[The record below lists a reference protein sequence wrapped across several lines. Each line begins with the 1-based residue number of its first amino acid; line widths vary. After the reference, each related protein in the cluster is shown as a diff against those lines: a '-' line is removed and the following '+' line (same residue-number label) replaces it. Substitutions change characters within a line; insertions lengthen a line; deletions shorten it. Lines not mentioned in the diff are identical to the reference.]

1 MDAPPGKSKIIIS
14 FLAAP
19 CKVTCGEVSLQPPL
33 FIDNSVRILYNFN
46 CPNSNKWGE
55 FFRME
60 TLNHRAY
67 QVTQLAC
74 IVNQLHRMA
83 MRMPPD
89 ALPSGMTIS
98 QLSTI
103 GFLYFSQQG
112 DVYQK
117 DIESFF
123 KLRRSTVSSQLDTL
137 EKKGLIQRVPVS
149 HDARLKKLVLTE
161 EGLRISGQVLLVL
174 EQMND
179 FMIQGLSQEETVVLT
194 NLLRKIEQNL
204 SRIG

>member
-1 MDAPPGKSKIIIS
+1 
-14 FLAAP
+14 
-19 CKVTCGEVSLQPPL
+19 
-33 FIDNSVRILYNFN
+33 
-46 CPNSNKWGE
+46 
-55 FFRME
+55 ME

-103 GFLYFSQQG
+103 GFLYF
-112 DVYQK
+112 YQK

>member
-1 MDAPPGKSKIIIS
+1 
-14 FLAAP
+14 
-19 CKVTCGEVSLQPPL
+19 
-33 FIDNSVRILYNFN
+33 
-46 CPNSNKWGE
+46 
-55 FFRME
+55 ME

-117 DIESFF
+117 DI
-123 KLRRSTVSSQLDTL
+123 SSQLDTL

>member
-1 MDAPPGKSKIIIS
+1 MYS
-14 FLAAP
+14 
-19 CKVTCGEVSLQPPL
+19 
-33 FIDNSVRILYNFN
+33 
-46 CPNSNKWGE
+46 
-55 FFRME
+55 
-60 TLNHRAY
+60 
-67 QVTQLAC
+67 
-74 IVNQLHRMA
+74 
-83 MRMPPD
+83 
-89 ALPSGMTIS
+89 
-98 QLSTI
+98 
-103 GFLYFSQQG
+103 SQQG

>member
-1 MDAPPGKSKIIIS
+1 
-14 FLAAP
+14 
-19 CKVTCGEVSLQPPL
+19 
-33 FIDNSVRILYNFN
+33 
-46 CPNSNKWGE
+46 
-55 FFRME
+55 ME

-161 EGLRISGQVLLVL
+161 EGLRISGQGTSGVGTD
-174 EQMND
+174 E
-179 FMIQGLSQEETVVLT
+179 
-194 NLLRKIEQNL
+194 
-204 SRIG
+204 

>member
-1 MDAPPGKSKIIIS
+1 MGGVLSDGNFEPSCLSGDSAGLHCQS
-14 FLAAP
+14 AAP
-19 CKVTCGEVSLQPPL
+19 NGHADAARCTSL
-33 FIDNSVRILYNFN
+33 
-46 CPNSNKWGE
+46 G
-55 FFRME
+55 
-60 TLNHRAY
+60 
-67 QVTQLAC
+67 
-74 IVNQLHRMA
+74 
-83 MRMPPD
+83 
-89 ALPSGMTIS
+89 

>member
-1 MDAPPGKSKIIIS
+1 
-14 FLAAP
+14 
-19 CKVTCGEVSLQPPL
+19 
-33 FIDNSVRILYNFN
+33 
-46 CPNSNKWGE
+46 
-55 FFRME
+55 ME

-137 EKKGLIQRVPVS
+137 EKRALSSGYLSPMMPDLKSWFLQRRDCGSAV
-149 HDARLKKLVLTE
+149 RYFWCWN
-161 EGLRISGQVLLVL
+161 R
-174 EQMND
+174 
-179 FMIQGLSQEETVVLT
+179 
-194 NLLRKIEQNL
+194 
-204 SRIG
+204 